1 MYFGIPKIKCF
12 VKTAYNYSSR
22 DISRRID
29 VQNTLT
35 CSVNLIILGK
45 GRDRK
50 YSHISIKLQV
60 FPSII
65 ITFIPMCVSNIILLK
80 QYLRHRIKR
89 ISKDTLSKTCK
100 RYKHTGY
107 VQYSSAGK
115 HVLTLSDKRENEI
128 SCTIQP
134 NAVGDKF

>member
-1 MYFGIPKIKCF
+1 M
-12 VKTAYNYSSR
+12 
-22 DISRRID
+22 
-29 VQNTLT
+29 
-35 CSVNLIILGK
+35 
-45 GRDRK
+45 
-50 YSHISIKLQV
+50 
-60 FPSII
+60 
-65 ITFIPMCVSNIILLK
+65 NIIPLK

-107 VQYSSAGK
+107 VQHSSAGK

-128 SCTIQP
+128 SCTIQA